1 MKLLINTYSILWLL
15 LAVVTNVGISQ
26 ISTKD
31 NIVYTTEITVK
42 FKSKAFDMIEPAG
55 FAQLGKMRSELRAS
69 KNYFE
74 KHAEVRFRQVFPDAI
89 WGDTLRTNKFG
100 ETVVVPDLS
109 QFFLVIFPKPVKMWE
124 TVFELR
130 KVPDIESADPPTF
143 AVPDLTPNDLHGRGN
158 QWNLTKVNATSA
170 WDITT
175 GSSSIKVAVIDN
187 GVDASHPDL
196 STKLIGGE
204 IGYSS
209 GADNHGTR
217 VAGVVGAATDNGIGI
232 ASLGWN
238 VKVMPF
244 NKDNGSWLDA
254 DIRTAVDSGAHV
266 LNCSWRIVAVD
277 PTDNTKYINYDDWS
291 IRYAIQYAVS
301 MGKVVVASAG
311 NPPGPITFPDGV
323 TRNPSESPPFL
334 QYPAANPGVIAV
346 SATNSAD
353 QFPSGYNYGSHVD
366 VSAPSISILTTV
378 VGNTYSTFDGTS
390 FGAPLVSALAGL
402 ILSIDENLENYVEEI
417 IENSST
423 DLGPQGRDDYY
434 GYGRINAH
442 EALKYTFENYNITL
456 SGNHTFYENIFVG
469 ATLTIASDA
478 NITFDGSA
486 SLVINQGA
494 TLVVNPSA
502 TLNFTTGS
510 LTVNGTITAN
520 GTSGQI
526 TFNSTGSSKW
536 GGIKLQSTASSNSV
550 ITYCTIN
557 NANQGIY
564 VGLTPIYPSNFP
576 TIENNTL
583 TNCND
588 GIYLYDSEGGA
599 SKPLRFN
606 TITNSINGIR
616 FEGLAS
622 SPNYVWITDNTMT
635 DNESGIV
642 MRNAHPRLFRNIATC
657 NVEGVKVEN
666 YSYPKFAGTELS
678 ASGYNRF
685 ADNYINN
692 LYANNNVN
700 VWMGQINEV
709 DEGRYGGYNTLGSY
723 EDSQNPWRSFIQAT
737 NQSLVMTNYS
747 YFGTYPPVSWK
758 IGRDGTSSIDYSA
771 YLNWD
776 PVPGQSC
783 SQLAAGVSNSNY
795 NKTNSEVNTFSTR
808 DTSKLRVGGF
818 ATKGVKKNIPTLL
831 LYFGMHHYLAN
842 KLDAAS
848 RVFYQIIN
856 TYPDSSESIFA
867 LNLLTRMLYESKV
880 DTIYNFISKFESRFG
895 QNPNKNSYALYKAS
909 LPILAGALIRQNNI
923 PNALSVYDKIIER
936 FPESENAKY
945 SIYSK
950 LAYYVNI
957 ENNLSMA
964 SILYNQL
971 ESQFPNDPLL
981 VDALI
986 LLGDD
991 PSPMLAKVKINKRQ
1005 NFQKKNEVQKSD
1017 VDNLI
1022 IEDFSL
1028 EQNYPN
1034 PFNPSTIIQYQIPI
1048 AGNVKLKVFDLLGRE
1063 VAELINQEQT
1073 EGVYRIIF
1081 GIDSGKKL
1089 SSGVYYYS
1097 IEVKG
1102 SDGRNYRNV
1111 KKMTILK

>member
-1 MKLLINTYSILWLL
+1 MNNAWHEYNDKVSGFSSNYWYSQKMEGR
-15 LAVVTNVGISQ
+15 AN
-26 ISTKD
+26 D
-31 NIVYTTEITVK
+31 NFTSGVN
-42 FKSKAFDMIEPAG
+42 G
-55 FAQLGKMRSELRAS
+55 RAS
-69 KNYFE
+69 GTWMGITSSNHYGCSVFHEYSHNVIYQAHGYWLGTNYE
-74 KHAEVRFRQVFPDAI
+74 ADGRAMDEGLSDYYSCSFRNNP
-89 WGDTLRTNKFG
+89 
-100 ETVVVPDLS
+100 
-109 QFFLVIFPKPVKMWE
+109 
-124 TVFELR
+124 
-130 KVPDIESADPPTF
+130 
-143 AVPDLTPNDLHGRGN
+143 
-158 QWNLTKVNATSA
+158 
-170 WDITT
+170 
-175 GSSSIKVAVIDN
+175 
-187 GVDASHPDL
+187 
-196 STKLIGGE
+196 
-204 IGYSS
+204 
-209 GADNHGTR
+209 
-217 VAGVVGAATDNGIGI
+217 
-232 ASLGWN
+232 
-238 VKVMPF
+238 
-244 NKDNGSWLDA
+244 
-254 DIRTAVDSGAHV
+254 
-266 LNCSWRIVAVD
+266 
-277 PTDNTKYINYDDWS
+277 
-291 IRYAIQYAVS
+291 IRYAVDRRLDTKMKYPGSGGAHTRGQIIGGACWDLGSKSGMSLNYVNGLVYESVTNIGYEETFGDFMDEMLSADDNDGNIFNGTPHDDQIFDAFVNDHAIVGSYLAGYISENITINRNTVLIGNVYVTSGKTLTIQNGITVNLNGYYIVS
-301 MGKVVVASAG
+301 TGGTISVQS
-311 NPPGPITFPDGV
+311 GV
-323 TRNPSESPPFL
+323 TINNCAYLKEGSVVKGLFSNL
-334 QYPAANPGVIAV
+334 Q
-346 SATNSAD
+346 SALSFSSVN
-353 QFPSGYNYGSHVD
+353 QQIEISG
-366 VSAPSISILTTV
+366 SISHS
-378 VGNTYSTFDGTS
+378 G
-390 FGAPLVSALAGL
+390 
-402 ILSIDENLENYVEEI
+402 
-417 IENSST
+417 SST
-423 DLGPQGRDDYY
+423 VNSNC
-434 GYGRINAH
+434 IVKVN
-442 EALKYTFENYNITL
+442 
-456 SGNHTFYENIFVG
+456 SG
-469 ATLTIASDA
+469 ATLT
-478 NITFDGSA
+478 
-486 SLVINQGA
+486 
-494 TLVVNPSA
+494 VNPSSTISFSSGVYIDVYG
-502 TLNFTTGS
+502 TLIS
-510 LTVNGTITAN
+510 NGA
-520 GTSGQI
+520 SGQI
-526 TFNSTGSSKW
+526 TFNSAGSSKW
-536 GGIKLQSTASSNSV
+536 GGIKLQSTASANSV
-550 ITYCTIN
+550 IKYCNIS

-576 TIENNTL
+576 TIENNTI

-588 GIYLYDSEGGA
+588 GIYLYDSEGGS

-606 TITNSINGIR
+606 TITNSLNGIR
-616 FEGLAS
+616 FEGFAS
-622 SPNYVWITDNTMT
+622 FPNYVWITDNIVRYN
-635 DNESGIV
+635 DVGIV
-642 MRNAHPRLFRNIATC
+642 MRNAHPRLFRNKVTC
-657 NVEGVKVEN
+657 NNDGVRVEN
-666 YSYPKFAGTELS
+666 WSYPKFAETQRG

-685 ADNYINN
+685 ADNFIIN
-692 LYANNNVN
+692 LSVNNFVN

-709 DEGRYGGYNTLGSY
+709 DEGQYGGDNTLGSY
-723 EDSQNPWRSFIQAT
+723 EDIQNPWNSFIAAT
-737 NQSLVMTNYS
+737 NQSLVMANYS
-747 YFGTYPPVSWK
+747 YFGSYPPVSWK
-758 IGRDGTSSIDYSA
+758 IYRDGTSSIDYSA

-776 PVPGQSC
+776 PVPDQSC
-783 SQLAAGVSNSNY
+783 SYLSAGKSNNNENEMSLELNNLSN
-795 NKTNSEVNTFSTR
+795 KETVKPR
-808 DTSKLRVGGF
+808 IGGF

-936 FPESENAKY
+936 FPQSENAKY

-1017 VDNLI
+1017 VDNLT